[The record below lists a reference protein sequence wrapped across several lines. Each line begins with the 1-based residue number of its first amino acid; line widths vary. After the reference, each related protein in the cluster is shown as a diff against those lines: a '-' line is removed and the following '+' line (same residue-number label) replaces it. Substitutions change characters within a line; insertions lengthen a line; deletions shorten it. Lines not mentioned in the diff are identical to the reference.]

1 MAWLRRDRFHGGY
14 RVDGLDQDIANARR
28 RAEYNRGM
36 NQVVDN
42 AQSDISG
49 SFTGAAKTT
58 GLIFAIGGL
67 LTFGA
72 LRNPRS
78 RYKLQAV
85 AHFVLAFFIASKALP
100 YVLIPVASIFM
111 DNTQE
116 DFTRSLQPVYFVLTT
131 VVAAVWTGLY
141 VHYRTLPKLR
151 RLRG

>member
-28 RAEYNRGM
+28 RAAYNRGM

-42 AQSDISG
+42 AQNDIAG
-49 SFTGAAKTT
+49 SFTGAARTT

-67 LTFGA
+67 LTFRA

-78 RYKLQAV
+78 RRRILAV
-85 AHFVLAFFIASKALP
+85 AHFIFAFFITSKVLP
-100 YVLIPVASIFM
+100 YILIPVASIFM

-116 DFTRSLQPVYFVLTT
+116 NFTSSLRPVYLVVTI
-131 VVAAVWTGLY
+131 VVAVVWTGVFL
-141 VHYRTLPKLR
+141 HLWTLLKRRFLR
-151 RLRG
+151 R